1 MEHHRTAEHVEQL
14 EAERAQILMKLEH
27 LLEALRSEVDPEVS
41 EADPELIEHEKALAL
56 TQSLERR
63 LDSIDYALRQMQI
76 GSYGICERCGEPI
89 DPARLEAVPET
100 TLCLNCKLVSE
111 RQARVRAIPIR
122 V

>member
-1 MEHHRTAEHVEQL
+1 MKHHGTAEHVEQL

-27 LLEALRSEVDPEVS
+27 LLETLKSEVDPEVS

-56 TQSLERR
+56 TQSLEGR
-63 LDSIDYALRQMQI
+63 LASIEHALRQMQN

-100 TLCLNCKLVSE
+100 TLCLNCKRMSE
-111 RQARVRAIPIR
+111 RQARMRAIPIH